1 IGRAVLRREGI
12 RQVPDRQSLQPY
24 MAGADVDATDKE
36 RFAVAGTFPGDVVA
50 LDAWLDECRSAT
62 VAAGMDE
69 KDVTGQGD
77 GLSRID
83 APKRVPGRA
92 VTTTGARHHVEGP
105 STCGQR
111 RQRPRRYRQN
121 PTIRATVRVEQVELD
136 LIGCVRVEK

>member
-1 IGRAVLRREGI
+1 
-12 RQVPDRQSLQPY
+12 

-50 LDAWLDECRSAT
+50 LDAWLGECGSAI

-69 KDVTGQGD
+69 KDVAGQGD

-83 APKRVPGRA
+83 APKRVPARA
-92 VTTTGARHHVEGP
+92 VTTTGPRHDMEGL
-105 STCGQR
+105 SACGQR

-121 PTIRATVRVEQVELD
+121 VAICTAVGVGQVQLD
-136 LIGCVRVEK
+136 LIGCVRIQEQDAPCEAVEPG